1 MIDCNVH
8 PTKKMVNFYK
18 SGGLFEEMVR
28 WMERL
33 LQESGTVKYID
44 SVARMSQH
52 SLLEL
57 QARYREKVPYMANG
71 YSQPV
76 NNSQNSQ
83 NSSNKSQSSQ

>member
-1 MIDCNVH
+1 
-8 PTKKMVNFYK
+8 MVNFYK
-18 SGGLFEEMVR
+18 SGSLFEDMVK
-28 WMERL
+28 WMEKL

-52 SLLEL
+52 SLMEL
-57 QARYREKVPYMANG
+57 QSRYREKVPYMANG

-83 NSSNKSQSSQ
+83 NYSNTPRSSQ